1 MLGGNTRVIMGETKL
16 YYWYVQPM
24 YLSFRDLVAKEK
36 PIIHLSMDTMLL
48 GGNTH
53 VVMGET
59 KLYYW
64 FIQPMYLSF
73 RDLVA
78 KEKPIIHPSMEYL
91 VVRR

>member
-1 MLGGNTRVIMGETKL
+1 MEYLVVRR
-16 YYWYVQPM
+16 YY
-24 YLSFRDLVAKEK
+24 
-36 PIIHLSMDTMLL
+36 TC
-48 GGNTH
+48 

-64 FIQPMYLSF
+64 FVKHIYLSI

-78 KEKPIIHPSMEYL
+78 KEKPITHSSMEYL